1 MSDFTASDPSIGLRP
16 ASQIVARPVSWL
28 WPGRLPLGK
37 LAIFD
42 GDPGVGKSLTT
53 LDLCARPRKASR
65 ILSSTPLPKCRT
77 PSDATRSIDER
88 P

>member
-42 GDPGVGKSLTT
+42 GDPGVGKSLMT
-53 LDLCARPRKASR
+53 LDLCARPRKA
-65 ILSSTPLPKCRT
+65 
-77 PSDATRSIDER
+77 
-88 P
+88 